1 MADKYRI
8 GVLGSTGRGNYGHGL
23 DTAWSA
29 IPNTEVV
36 AVSDD
41 NPDGLRRAAEKLQI
55 KETFS
60 DFRTLMDKAKPDIV
74 AICPRWVDQ
83 HAAMALAAI
92 ERGIHVYSE
101 KPLCRT
107 LAEAD
112 GIVAACD
119 ARKVK
124 LAVAHP
130 TRYSPL
136 IRTIRKLIADGEL
149 GEVLEYRARG
159 KEDRRGGGE
168 DLWVL
173 GTHVLDMIHAIG
185 GKPDWCYARVN
196 WQGHA
201 VTAADVFDG
210 PEGIGPLA
218 GDEVQATYGMPDG
231 TRAYFASKRNMAGR
245 PSRYGLQIHG
255 SKGVLELIEGTLPSV
270 KFLPDPAWQP
280 GRTGKGWLDVSSAG
294 IGKPEPLSGPEYS
307 ARHTLAIRDF
317 LDAIENDRPPI
328 GNAAAGRDVTEMIA
342 AVFESH
348 RTGGRVDLPLKTR
361 ENPLSQ
367 EWSVESPEQ

>member
-1 MADKYRI
+1 MPDKWRI

-41 NPDGLRRAAEKLQI
+41 NPDGLTRAAEKLKVKQ
-55 KETFS
+55 TFT
-60 DFRTLMDKAKPDIV
+60 DYRELMDKVQPDIV

-83 HAAMALAAI
+83 HADMALHAAR
-92 ERGIHVYSE
+92 RGIHVYSE

-112 GIVAACD
+112 LIVAACR
-119 ARKVK
+119 AGNVK

-136 IRTIRKLIADGEL
+136 IGTIRKLITDGEL
-149 GEVLEYRARG
+149 GDVLEYRARG

-173 GTHVLDMIHAIG
+173 GTHVLDMIHAIA
-185 GKPDWCYARVN
+185 GKPLWCHATVN
-196 WQGHA
+196 WECHA
-201 VTAADVFDG
+201 VTASDVFNG

-231 TRAYFASKRNMAGR
+231 TRAYFSSRRNMGGR

-255 SKGVLELIEGTLPSV
+255 SKGILELIEGTLPSV

-280 GRTGKGWLDVSSAG
+280 GRTGKDWLNSSAAG
-294 IGKPEPLSGPEYS
+294 IDKPEPLSGPEYS

-328 GNAAAGRDVTEMIA
+328 GSAEAGRDVTEMIA

-348 RTGGRVDLPLKTR
+348 RVGGPVELPLKTR
-361 ENPLSQ
+361 ENPLTLLKAAAAI
-367 EWSVESPEQ
+367 